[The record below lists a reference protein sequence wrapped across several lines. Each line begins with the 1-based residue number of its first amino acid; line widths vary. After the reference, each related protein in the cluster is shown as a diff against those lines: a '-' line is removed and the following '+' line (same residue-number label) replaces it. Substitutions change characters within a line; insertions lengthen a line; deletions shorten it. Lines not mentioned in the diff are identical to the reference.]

1 MKADKAYLKQVSNS
15 NNTKI
20 VMIGRKEGSKGN
32 SYELT
37 LIQRDFF
44 GRYRESSTP
53 VQKDFIGSEREA
65 LAAAK
70 KIVSR

>member
-1 MKADKAYLKQVSNS
+1 MKDKAYLKQVFNS

-32 SYELT
+32 SYQLT

-44 GRYRESSTP
+44 GRYIESSTP
-53 VQKDFIGSEREA
+53 VQKEFIGSEREA
-65 LAAAK
+65 LAIAK
-70 KIVSR
+70 KVVSR